1 VSQAKAFSLLTE
13 DVVDLGLEGEDL
25 DKILGIAEMV
35 ATLSDDVIVFVDGP
49 VLQKWDGS

>member
-1 VSQAKAFSLLTE
+1 MSQAKAFSLLTE